1 MGGRAEIRAT
11 PTTSPLAPSP
21 PGGRRKERGR
31 EGTTGGLEVGVR
43 GVTKRER
50 HFFLAVGGGIYQPGR
65 ANTSSQSKSAFYEEG
80 N

>member
-50 HFFLAVGGGIYQPGR
+50 HFFWR
-65 ANTSSQSKSAFYEEG
+65 
-80 N
+80 